1 MMLLGS
7 LYKLFKNAFEAETG
21 LVFMREICVK
31 LYSNVSKIDD
41 HIAHLVEP
49 KMLDLI
55 KGITLILSATKFK
68 AGY

>member
-1 MMLLGS
+1 LLA
-7 LYKLFKNAFEAETG
+7 YKLFKNAFEAETG
-21 LVFMREICVK
+21 LVFMRETFVK
-31 LYSNVSKIDD
+31 LYSNVPKIVD
-41 HIAHLVEP
+41 HSVYLVEA